1 MRGFIPSCNNK
12 MSIWKIPLTK
22 NTKCEKEPSFS
33 AFEWFQRIQHW
44 PWQPHER
51 VITMKGASPLCLL
64 LSENPG
70 LHTPQDRAQPCK
82 EESTG
87 CSFPPPITSSLTHH
101 SLQHCQPAFLTQ
113 LCRHLSANVFPL
125 FLASFLSFVSA
136 AFMLLT
142 ACFLTQGTDFFNGTD
157 FSSYTTSAATATC
170 TDLHALSW
178 HCLPRVPH
186 QHVSAVDAWLL
197 S

>member
-1 MRGFIPSCNNK
+1 MQQQNIHLKNPSDKEYEVWKRTKFFCVWMVWKNPALALAAPWKGHHHCAYCLVRTLDFILPR
-12 MSIWKIPLTK
+12 T
-22 NTKCEKEPSFS
+22 
-33 AFEWFQRIQHW
+33 
-44 PWQPHER
+44 
-51 VITMKGASPLCLL
+51 G
-64 LSENPG
+64 
-70 LHTPQDRAQPCK
+70 QPCK

-142 ACFLTQGTDFFNGTD
+142 ACFLTQGTDFSNGTD

-170 TDLHALSW
+170 TDLHAL
-178 HCLPRVPH
+178 
-186 QHVSAVDAWLL
+186 A
-197 S
+197 